1 MKFLNLYNFFVGSA
15 LAFAMDILN
24 NYGIVLSSLLL
35 LNSIDWI
42 TGTCK
47 ARLSKT
53 ESSMDGLKGILKK
66 LGYWIIILVAFIIG
80 YDLTIIGI
88 ELGFEFDLAIY
99 LGWLTVGMLVINEA
113 RSILENLTELGIAV
127 PIILIK
133 GLAVYQ
139 NSLEDKFLSDNCS
152 E

>member
-139 NSLEDKFLSDNCS
+139 NSLEDKFLSDDCS